1 MWEHKNMNLN
11 SLSRYLSV
19 ISSSVNKDPRFDYSL
34 LDTLQ
39 HFAWRKYASAYQISS
54 TIKNTAWKMAY
65 KNVNKRV
72 NALSSAGL
80 IQETEIDDKQSNKHK
95 AKYYQLTEYGIYRLF
110 LDRVEFML
118 VNQSDVWH
126 RGLSE
131 SYTSMNTLTFFRN
144 YGNSR
149 LFEVF
154 LYPYF
159 TKESLIAIGDSLF
172 LIKLYRYL
180 ASCCKEVEE
189 HLNSK
194 RLGSTFFNPI
204 FSWNNI
210 PGTDDQKLLAHL
222 KEKFNLENIQQAGI
236 KKEDIEQGSKIV
248 VNIPGEAPVIIT
260 LDKTTNRV
268 EIISREANQSLY
280 KKLEYDVYVLDG
292 KTVVGNK
299 MDTDDDSTKYII
311 ENTRRMM
318 EELIYGFV
326 YDLALLS
333 PVEKPEVSYYIQILS
348 KDDRFM
354 NTLREIYENRHKVF
368 ERGYSML
375 TTTR

>member
-1 MWEHKNMNLN
+1 MNLGG
-11 SLSRYLSV
+11 LVRYLSV
-19 ISSSVNKDPRFDYSL
+19 VSRSVNKDPRFDYSL

-54 TIKNTAWKMAY
+54 AIKNTAWKMAY
-65 KNVNKRV
+65 KNVNKRL

-110 LDRVEFML
+110 LDRVDFIL
-118 VNQSDVWH
+118 INQSDVWP
-126 RGLSE
+126 RGLSG
-131 SYTSMNTLTFFRN
+131 SYTSINTLTFFRN
-144 YGNSR
+144 YSHSM

-172 LIKLYRYL
+172 LIKLYHYL
-180 ASCCKEVEE
+180 ASCCKEVEKR
-189 HLNSK
+189 LNSK
-194 RLGSTFFNPI
+194 RLGAITFNPV
-204 FSWNNI
+204 FSWDNI
-210 PGTDDQKLLAHL
+210 PGTDDQKLMAHL
-222 KEKFNLENIQQAGI
+222 KEKFTLENIEPREI
-236 KKEDIEQGSKIV
+236 KKEDIEHGSKLV
-248 VNIPGEAPVIIT
+248 VKIPDEAPVIIT

-268 EIISREANQSLY
+268 EIISKETNQSRY
-280 KKLEYDVYVLDG
+280 KKLEYNVYLLDG

-299 MDTDDDSTKYII
+299 IDTDDDSTKYII

-333 PVEKPEVSYYIQILS
+333 PVENPEVSYYIQILS
-348 KDDRFM
+348 ADNRFM
-354 NTLREIYENRHKVF
+354 QMLKEIYENRHKVF
-368 ERGYSML
+368 ERGYDML
-375 TTTR
+375 TK